1 MSTSPWD
8 ALERAIALAIKSH
21 EGQRDK
27 EGRPYILHLLRV
39 MQNVDDP
46 IAKQAAVL
54 HDYIEDVGG
63 TREELARHAVSEPA
77 IEAILLLT
85 RHEQS
90 TYCKYVIGLSSNPI
104 ARKVKLADL
113 EDNYR
118 IGRVAYRS
126 GHEAED
132 SARIL
137 KYALTYQFLSQIID
151 EGEYRTRMIPLDEQ
165 VPSTLVDRCGTP

>member
-1 MSTSPWD
+1 MNTSPWD
-8 ALERAIALAIKSH
+8 ALERAIALAVKSH

-27 EGRPYILHLLRV
+27 GGQPYILHLLRV
-39 MQNVDDP
+39 MQNVQDP
-46 IAKQAAVL
+46 IEKQAAVL

-63 TREELARHAVSEPA
+63 TLEELVRSSVSEPA

-90 TYCKYVIGLSSNPI
+90 SYCEYVIGLSSNPV

-126 GHEAED
+126 GHESED

-137 KYALTYQFLSQIID
+137 KYALTYQFLSQLID
-151 EGEYRTRMIPLDEQ
+151 EGEYRSRMIPLDE
-165 VPSTLVDRCGTP
+165 RH